1 MSITEQVDV
10 AIVGSGPAGLAAA
23 IELRRQGV
31 ARVCVL
37 ERDGEAGGIPR
48 HCAHPP
54 FGLREHGRLL
64 TGPAYALRNVEQA
77 ERAGVDI
84 RLRHSVVAL
93 AAAGLLQLATPEG
106 PRSLRATRVLLATGA
121 RETPR
126 SARLLGGDRPLGV
139 INTGA
144 LQAYLYLQGLKPFER
159 PLIVGT
165 ELVSLSAVMSCRR
178 AGIRPVAM
186 LERNARATARWPL
199 SLFPRLCGVPMHFS
213 SELLE
218 IEGRGRVEAA
228 RVRLGDGRVERIACD
243 GILLSGRFVPESS
256 LVRLS
261 HLELDPASGG
271 RASISS
277 AAAPTP
283 PISPPATC
291 SGRSRPPAGRSARTK
306 DRRPAGRRPAGRT
319 AGRRARYRHRL
330 QRSAQAVR
338 AAAAAGRSDTRPGAS
353 TATRKRGRQRTPADT
368 GRWSPGVGTHPVLPA
383 GAPPAG
389 AAGRPAPTA
398 GHPAP
403 GSRLPHLRPLNPRR
417 EPTMRIAALDQGTT
431 STRVLVASQD
441 GSADIQLA
449 LRHQQHHPQSGWV
462 EHDPLELLANLQRCL
477 EASGRVDAIGL
488 ANQGESCMA
497 WDARSGEPLSPLI
510 VWQDNR
516 TTPHIERLRASG
528 AEALVLERSGL
539 PLDAYFSASKLGWIV
554 EHLPAARRALEAGRL
569 RLGTSDAWF
578 LDRLCGTFA
587 TDVTTASRTALMN
600 LAEGRWDPELCAL
613 FGVPIECL
621 PEIRDTV
628 GHFGVIGNTPLT
640 ASVVDQQASLYG
652 HGCRQPGDAKIT
664 FGTGAFALT
673 LSGERIIRSPETGL
687 LATIAWQIDGK
698 PVYAMDGGVYD
709 ASAAVEW
716 AGRLG
721 LFSDFSELAGFD
733 RPPAIDRG
741 LAFVPAL
748 SGLACPHWDR
758 SAGAMWL
765 GMDAGTRREDL
776 CQALLEGVVLRSA
789 EVIQAMDGYLKVTDR
804 LSIDGGLARSP
815 YFAQFLADSLQRRI
829 VTQRFDELT
838 AFGCAALAARG
849 LGYELAEPRNTRTEF
864 QPRVD
869 AGTARR
875 WQVRFSEAVAR
886 TRGWR

>member
-1 MSITEQVDV
+1 
-10 AIVGSGPAGLAAA
+10 
-23 IELRRQGV
+23 
-31 ARVCVL
+31 
-37 ERDGEAGGIPR
+37 
-48 HCAHPP
+48 
-54 FGLREHGRLL
+54 
-64 TGPAYALRNVEQA
+64 
-77 ERAGVDI
+77 
-84 RLRHSVVAL
+84 
-93 AAAGLLQLATPEG
+93 
-106 PRSLRATRVLLATGA
+106 
-121 RETPR
+121 
-126 SARLLGGDRPLGV
+126 
-139 INTGA
+139 
-144 LQAYLYLQGLKPFER
+144 
-159 PLIVGT
+159 
-165 ELVSLSAVMSCRR
+165 
-178 AGIRPVAM
+178 
-186 LERNARATARWPL
+186 
-199 SLFPRLCGVPMHFS
+199 
-213 SELLE
+213 
-218 IEGRGRVEAA
+218 
-228 RVRLGDGRVERIACD
+228 
-243 GILLSGRFVPESS
+243 
-256 LVRLS
+256 
-261 HLELDPASGG
+261 
-271 RASISS
+271 
-277 AAAPTP
+277 
-283 PISPPATC
+283 
-291 SGRSRPPAGRSARTK
+291 
-306 DRRPAGRRPAGRT
+306 
-319 AGRRARYRHRL
+319 
-330 QRSAQAVR
+330 
-338 AAAAAGRSDTRPGAS
+338 
-353 TATRKRGRQRTPADT
+353 
-368 GRWSPGVGTHPVLPA
+368 
-383 GAPPAG
+383 
-389 AAGRPAPTA
+389 
-398 GHPAP
+398 
-403 GSRLPHLRPLNPRR
+403 
-417 EPTMRIAALDQGTT
+417 MRIAALDQGTT
-431 STRVLVASQD
+431 STRVLVANQD

-554 EHLPAARRALEAGRL
+554 EHLPAARRALKAGRL

-600 LAEGRWDPELCAL
+600 LAEGSWDPELCAL

-621 PEIRDTV
+621 PDIRDTV

-733 RPPAIDRG
+733 RPPAIERG

-849 LGYELAEPRNTRTEF
+849 LSHELAEPRNTRTEF

>member
-1 MSITEQVDV
+1 
-10 AIVGSGPAGLAAA
+10 
-23 IELRRQGV
+23 
-31 ARVCVL
+31 
-37 ERDGEAGGIPR
+37 
-48 HCAHPP
+48 
-54 FGLREHGRLL
+54 
-64 TGPAYALRNVEQA
+64 
-77 ERAGVDI
+77 
-84 RLRHSVVAL
+84 
-93 AAAGLLQLATPEG
+93 
-106 PRSLRATRVLLATGA
+106 
-121 RETPR
+121 
-126 SARLLGGDRPLGV
+126 
-139 INTGA
+139 
-144 LQAYLYLQGLKPFER
+144 
-159 PLIVGT
+159 
-165 ELVSLSAVMSCRR
+165 
-178 AGIRPVAM
+178 
-186 LERNARATARWPL
+186 
-199 SLFPRLCGVPMHFS
+199 
-213 SELLE
+213 
-218 IEGRGRVEAA
+218 
-228 RVRLGDGRVERIACD
+228 
-243 GILLSGRFVPESS
+243 
-256 LVRLS
+256 
-261 HLELDPASGG
+261 
-271 RASISS
+271 
-277 AAAPTP
+277 
-283 PISPPATC
+283 
-291 SGRSRPPAGRSARTK
+291 
-306 DRRPAGRRPAGRT
+306 
-319 AGRRARYRHRL
+319 
-330 QRSAQAVR
+330 
-338 AAAAAGRSDTRPGAS
+338 
-353 TATRKRGRQRTPADT
+353 
-368 GRWSPGVGTHPVLPA
+368 
-383 GAPPAG
+383 
-389 AAGRPAPTA
+389 
-398 GHPAP
+398 
-403 GSRLPHLRPLNPRR
+403 
-417 EPTMRIAALDQGTT
+417 MRIAALDQGTT

-789 EVIQAMDGYLKVTDR
+789 EVI
-804 LSIDGGLARSP
+804 
-815 YFAQFLADSLQRRI
+815 
-829 VTQRFDELT
+829 
-838 AFGCAALAARG
+838 
-849 LGYELAEPRNTRTEF
+849 
-864 QPRVD
+864 
-869 AGTARR
+869 RR
-875 WQVRFSEAVAR
+875 WTA
-886 TRGWR
+886 T

>member
-1 MSITEQVDV
+1 
-10 AIVGSGPAGLAAA
+10 
-23 IELRRQGV
+23 
-31 ARVCVL
+31 
-37 ERDGEAGGIPR
+37 
-48 HCAHPP
+48 
-54 FGLREHGRLL
+54 
-64 TGPAYALRNVEQA
+64 
-77 ERAGVDI
+77 
-84 RLRHSVVAL
+84 
-93 AAAGLLQLATPEG
+93 
-106 PRSLRATRVLLATGA
+106 
-121 RETPR
+121 
-126 SARLLGGDRPLGV
+126 
-139 INTGA
+139 
-144 LQAYLYLQGLKPFER
+144 
-159 PLIVGT
+159 
-165 ELVSLSAVMSCRR
+165 
-178 AGIRPVAM
+178 
-186 LERNARATARWPL
+186 
-199 SLFPRLCGVPMHFS
+199 
-213 SELLE
+213 
-218 IEGRGRVEAA
+218 
-228 RVRLGDGRVERIACD
+228 
-243 GILLSGRFVPESS
+243 
-256 LVRLS
+256 
-261 HLELDPASGG
+261 
-271 RASISS
+271 
-277 AAAPTP
+277 
-283 PISPPATC
+283 
-291 SGRSRPPAGRSARTK
+291 
-306 DRRPAGRRPAGRT
+306 
-319 AGRRARYRHRL
+319 
-330 QRSAQAVR
+330 
-338 AAAAAGRSDTRPGAS
+338 
-353 TATRKRGRQRTPADT
+353 
-368 GRWSPGVGTHPVLPA
+368 
-383 GAPPAG
+383 
-389 AAGRPAPTA
+389 
-398 GHPAP
+398 
-403 GSRLPHLRPLNPRR
+403 
-417 EPTMRIAALDQGTT
+417 MRIAALDQGTT

-613 FGVPIECL
+613 FGV
-621 PEIRDTV
+621 
-628 GHFGVIGNTPLT
+628 
-640 ASVVDQQASLYG
+640 
-652 HGCRQPGDAKIT
+652 
-664 FGTGAFALT
+664 
-673 LSGERIIRSPETGL
+673 
-687 LATIAWQIDGK
+687 QIDGQ

>member
-1 MSITEQVDV
+1 
-10 AIVGSGPAGLAAA
+10 
-23 IELRRQGV
+23 
-31 ARVCVL
+31 
-37 ERDGEAGGIPR
+37 
-48 HCAHPP
+48 
-54 FGLREHGRLL
+54 
-64 TGPAYALRNVEQA
+64 
-77 ERAGVDI
+77 
-84 RLRHSVVAL
+84 
-93 AAAGLLQLATPEG
+93 
-106 PRSLRATRVLLATGA
+106 
-121 RETPR
+121 
-126 SARLLGGDRPLGV
+126 
-139 INTGA
+139 
-144 LQAYLYLQGLKPFER
+144 
-159 PLIVGT
+159 
-165 ELVSLSAVMSCRR
+165 
-178 AGIRPVAM
+178 
-186 LERNARATARWPL
+186 
-199 SLFPRLCGVPMHFS
+199 
-213 SELLE
+213 
-218 IEGRGRVEAA
+218 
-228 RVRLGDGRVERIACD
+228 
-243 GILLSGRFVPESS
+243 
-256 LVRLS
+256 
-261 HLELDPASGG
+261 
-271 RASISS
+271 
-277 AAAPTP
+277 
-283 PISPPATC
+283 
-291 SGRSRPPAGRSARTK
+291 
-306 DRRPAGRRPAGRT
+306 
-319 AGRRARYRHRL
+319 
-330 QRSAQAVR
+330 
-338 AAAAAGRSDTRPGAS
+338 
-353 TATRKRGRQRTPADT
+353 
-368 GRWSPGVGTHPVLPA
+368 
-383 GAPPAG
+383 
-389 AAGRPAPTA
+389 
-398 GHPAP
+398 
-403 GSRLPHLRPLNPRR
+403 
-417 EPTMRIAALDQGTT
+417 MRIAALDQGTT

-554 EHLPAARRALEAGRL
+554 EHLPAARRALKAGRL

-600 LAEGRWDPELCAL
+600 LAEGRWDPDLCAL

-733 RPPAIDRG
+733 RPPAIERG

-849 LGYELAEPRNTRTEF
+849 LGHELAEPRNTRTEF

-875 WQVRFSEAVAR
+875 WQVRFSEAVAN
-886 TRGWR
+886 